1 MYYDIPTTTQPPIIN
16 SPPTGVIGPI
26 SFWGPSPKAKQYIEP
41 ENKRLPND
49 MSFPASRFLLLMV
62 ISSSGDDEDDD
73 DEDDAAAKDKI
84 AVAWNN

>member
-1 MYYDIPTTTQPPIIN
+1 MLYYDIPTTTQPPIIN

-49 MSFPASRFLLLMV
+49 MSFPASRFLLFTV
-62 ISSSGDDEDDD
+62 ISSSGDDDDD
-73 DEDDAAAKDKI
+73 DDDDDAAKDKI